1 MSLKIETLA
10 DENIR
15 LGYII
20 EIIQNDDNTISYSV
34 SDTDQMLFTN
44 VKGLSMGSAPSKYSH
59 SPYRIGDRVIF
70 AYLQKL
76 NIYCIIGGLIGGDEI
91 RYAIETSKPDTS
103 RNTQAVS
110 YRDLFFVNEESKLI
124 ISEKFSTLES
134 KNIQIQLKGGP
145 LRIADNGQCIDYATN
160 AQHLIEALFPFLTA
174 MQNKLDAITSCV
186 EKSAPGIIAAYEAA
200 AIAADTAVP
209 GSGQIFRE
217 QSNDFQNDLASALTA
232 FVPPASVVKNTCETY
247 AVNKKVLLPK

>member
-10 DENIR
+10 DRNIR

-20 EIIQNDDNTISYSV
+20 EIIQNDDNTINYSV

-44 VKGLSMGSAPSKYSH
+44 VKALSMGSAPTKYSH
-59 SPYRIGDRVIF
+59 APYRIGDRVIF
-70 AYLQKL
+70 AYLQPL
-76 NIYCIIGGLIGGDEI
+76 SFYYIIGGLIGGDEI
-91 RYAIETSKPDTS
+91 KYGIETSKPDMNK
-103 RNTQAVS
+103 NTQTIS
-110 YRDLFFVNEESKLI
+110 YRDLCFVNEDSKLV
-124 ISEKFSTLES
+124 ISENFSTLES

-160 AQHLIEALFPFLTA
+160 AQHLIEALFPLLIA
-174 MQNKLDAITSCV
+174 MQSKLDAVTSCV
-186 EKSAPGIIAAYEAA
+186 EKSAPGIVAAYEAA

-217 QSNDFQNDLASALTA
+217 QSNEFQNDLASALSTI
-232 FVPPASVVKNTCETY
+232 VPSASVVKKTCETY